1 MDRKIIGV
9 SWDRE
14 ARNNINDNFAYL
26 FGEGVIDD
34 IEKNISRYIKAG
46 SITPDKVSFIRAGKN
61 VFNKFDVVDGRLASA
76 GNLIPN
82 DTDKTSNYTL
92 IDPNTTYI
100 TNKSIW
106 CAQYDENKEFV
117 KWDFVPLGNVLK
129 TEPNTVYIR
138 ISTRNENVES
148 LQVEKGTT
156 ITDYEPYTNTLVDV
170 EYDEVVKAR
179 KSDAKA
185 KTFLYIKDRFEEIER
200 DIISLEPI
208 DKEVVDDDT
217 AEQVFI
223 NEMNKKANL
232 IGCENSTF
240 KNSSGL
246 SAAGQLTSPKDIAL
260 ITRQASG
267 ISEIQKVWG
276 TKNYDVNVKGPN
288 TRIESINTTVQNDT
302 FEQTYEI
309 LGGKTGTLGIVHN
322 LSVVAKHKTKGYIL
336 TGTILRAETDRW
348 VAMKQLLDETVNIIE
363 NKGSTNP
370 VIEAVGA
377 CSSLL
382 PNNPLLHS
390 NADLN
395 ELYLKGNDRTSR
407 QSPASLTKILTA
419 IILIENIP
427 NLNESFTYKTRDKV
441 EDVLIFNEGDRIT
454 FKDALYLMLLQSNNT
469 TAKAIAR
476 VVGQRIVKARG
487 YA

>member
-1 MDRKIIGV
+1 MAIGPV
-9 SWDRE
+9 GILWDRD
-14 ARNNINDNFAYL
+14 ARNQLNGTLYFLYENTIIRP
-26 FGEGVIDD
+26 G
-34 IEKNISRYIKAG
+34 KNIFNK
-46 SITPDKVSFIRAGKN
+46 KN
-61 VFNKFDVVDGRLASA
+61 VVPGRLSSA
-76 GNLIPN
+76 GNLIEN
-82 DTDKTSNYTL
+82 DTEKTSNYEL
-92 IDPNTTYI
+92 IEPNQTYI
-100 TNKSIW
+100 TNQSIW
-106 CAQYDENKEFV
+106 YAQYDADKEFV
-117 KWDFVPLGNVLK
+117 KWEFVPKENIFTTDPMAVF
-129 TEPNTVYIR
+129 IR
-138 ISTRNENVES
+138 ISVSNRFVDV
-148 LQVEKGTT
+148 LQVEKGTNLT
-156 ITDYEPYTNTLVDV
+156 EYEPYMKVLNDV
-170 EYDEVVKAR
+170 EVDELYEAKKSTVKS
-179 KSDAKA
+179 KK
-185 KTFLYIKDRFEEIER
+185 FLNIKERFEEIER
-200 DIISLEPI
+200 DIILLEPI